1 MALSSDFRPTF
12 FLGANTAGGFV
23 SLYGEIL
30 GAHLDTVLLL
40 KGGPG
45 CGKSSFLR
53 RVASRL
59 EAAGHPA
66 EHIAC
71 SGDPDSLDAAIF
83 PSLRAALA
91 DATAPHVLEP
101 TMPGAVERYVDLGRF
116 YDAAAL
122 RKKRGELAP
131 HFAACRLCYERA
143 YRLLSAACGVRE
155 TGRALL
161 FSEELAGR
169 LRRRAAGIAARELRK
184 GGGPTGG
191 TARRFLG
198 AVTHQGVVCRFD
210 TARHYCPRLYVLE
223 DTWGLADALL
233 RPLSAAATASG
244 RDVIECPDPLCPERL
259 AHLLIPALALG
270 FVSSSPAAAYDAR
283 PYRRIRLD
291 AAPDA
296 AVRRACRAR
305 LRFSKRLFSSLLDE
319 SVEALAQAKE
329 QHDELEAL
337 YNPHVD
343 FAGVY
348 ALADDTAG
356 TLLGE

>member
-12 FLGANTAGGFV
+12 FLGANAGGGFA
-23 SLYGEIL
+23 SLYEEIL
-30 GAHLDTVLLL
+30 GADLDTVLLL

-66 EHIAC
+66 EYIAC

-83 PSLRAALA
+83 PSLGAAVA

-101 TMPGAVERYVDLGRF
+101 TMPGAVERYVDLGAF
-116 YDAAAL
+116 YDCAAL
-122 RKKRGELAP
+122 RGKRAELAP
-131 HFAACRLCYERA
+131 YFAGCRLCFERT
-143 YRLLSAACGVRE
+143 YRLLAAACGVRE

-161 FSEELAGR
+161 FSEDLAGR
-169 LRRRAAGIAARELRK
+169 LRRRAAGVAARELKK

-191 TARRFLG
+191 VKRRFLG
-198 AVTHQGVVCRFD
+198 AVTAGGVLCRFD
-210 TARHYCPRLYVLE
+210 TARFYCPRLYILE
-223 DTWGLADALL
+223 DTWGLADAFL

-259 AHLLIPALALG
+259 AHLLVPALGLG
-270 FVSSSPAAAYDAR
+270 FVSSSPVAPYDAR

-296 AVRRACRAR
+296 AVRRAYRAR

-319 SVEALAQAKE
+319 SVEALAQAKA
-329 QHDELEAL
+329 QHDDLEAA

-348 ALADDTAG
+348 ALADETAG
-356 TLLGE
+356 MLLAR